1 MTKPVLYV
9 FVVFDLDRLV
19 KQHRLFHSH
28 GCGLF
33 FVWLGTTKTRL
44 GLGTDHGFG
53 RNNFLKT
60 SSLALA

>member
-1 MTKPVLYV
+1 MTKPILHV
-9 FVVFDLDRLV
+9 FVVFGLDHLV
-19 KQHRLFHSH
+19 KQHRLFHGYGS
-28 GCGLF
+28 GLF
-33 FVWLGTTKTRL
+33 YVWLGTKTTHL